1 MLSKRQ
7 INTIIKVLKPYNPKR
22 IGLFGSVARSEG
34 TASSDI
40 DILYNFDSPVT
51 LFNLVEIQEKLQK
64 ILKKEVDLVSENA
77 IHPKLKDYIFN
88 DMKVI
93 YEN

>member
-22 IGLFGSVARSEG
+22 IGLFGSVARSEE
-34 TASSDI
+34 TLTSDI

-88 DMKVI
+88 DLKVI

>member
-22 IGLFGSVARSEG
+22 IGLFGSVARGEE

-51 LFNLVEIQEKLQK
+51 LFNLVEIQDKLQK

-88 DMKVI
+88 DLKVI

>member
-7 INTIIKVLKPYNPKR
+7 INAIIKVLKPYNPKR
-22 IGLFGSVARSEG
+22 IGLFGSVARNEE
-34 TASSDI
+34 TETSDI
-40 DILYNFDSPVT
+40 DILYNFNSPVT
-51 LFNLVEIQEKLQK
+51 LFNLAEMQTKLQQ
-64 ILKKEVDLVSENA
+64 ILKKEIDLVSENA

-88 DMKVI
+88 DLKVI

>member
-7 INTIIKVLKPYNPKR
+7 INAIIKVLKPYNPKR
-22 IGLFGSVARSEG
+22 IGLFGSVARNEE
-34 TASSDI
+34 TETSDI
-40 DILYNFDSPVT
+40 DILYNFNSPVT
-51 LFNLVEIQEKLQK
+51 LFNLAEMQAKLQQ
-64 ILKKEVDLVSENA
+64 ILKKEIDLVSENA

-88 DMKVI
+88 DLKVI